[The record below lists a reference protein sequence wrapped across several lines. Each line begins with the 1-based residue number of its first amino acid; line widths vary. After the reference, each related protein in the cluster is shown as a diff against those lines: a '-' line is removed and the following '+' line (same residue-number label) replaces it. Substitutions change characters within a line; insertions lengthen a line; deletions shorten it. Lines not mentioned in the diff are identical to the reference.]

1 MHGNMLKSLQ
11 ETLGYMR
18 AATNEFYRIYEVKPC
33 RQIDYGLYVANFKTA
48 YDGMRL
54 SMNLYAMDGV
64 MVFIKDDKTTA
75 EPTGNNTDQ

>member
-1 MHGNMLKSLQ
+1 M
-11 ETLGYMR
+11 
-18 AATNEFYRIYEVKPC
+18 KPC

-64 MVFIKDDKTTA
+64 MIFIKDDKTTA
-75 EPTGNNTDQ
+75 EPTENNTDQ